1 MKDADRQAKIN
12 KLGRKLGDRELAV
25 LLVAAG
31 LDNPRKVK
39 DASDETLE
47 VAVGKAGKD
56 KVRGKIAKKPVA
68 L

>member
-1 MKDADRQAKIN
+1 MKDAGRQAKTN
-12 KLGRKLGDRELAV
+12 KLACKLGDAELAA

-31 LDNPRKVK
+31 LDNPRKIK

-47 VAVGKAGKD
+47 VVLGKAGKD
-56 KVRGKIAKKPVA
+56 EVRGKIAKKQAA

>member
-31 LDNPRKVK
+31 LDNPRKIK
-39 DASDETLE
+39 DADDEVIE
-47 VAVGKAGKD
+47 SAVGKGGKD
-56 KVRGKIAKKPVA
+56 KVRGKIKAKK
-68 L
+68 